1 MPISR
6 KTQLKMLW
14 LVNNAFIMII
24 FTYYNELIKLT
35 HCHPSSKIYVTTM
48 DPLLSLN
55 PSSLKI
61 LFPIDIDPGGW
72 SPVTFPYIIPQ
83 IWQAG
88 LDWNA
93 SSIHSVQNV
102 CPHLWRFFGFFFI
115 SMQMLQTEN
124 LSEISAK
131 KWDFENKI
139 SENNKYIY
147 ISQTHSQFCLL
158 HIHTRAYFLLDYMI
172 TLILY
177 LNLVRYYPSI
187 LEDKYSKS
195 VCYRHTNTKHFYY
208 RIKCVFVICLGFRL
222 KKNLMLFDLWPF
234 DKTLKW
240 A

>member
-1 MPISR
+1 M
-6 KTQLKMLW
+6 
-14 LVNNAFIMII
+14 NNAFIMII

-35 HCHPSSKIYVTTM
+35 PCHPSSKIYVTTM

-83 IWQAG
+83 IGQAG

-102 CPHLWRFFGFFFI
+102 CPHLWRFFGVFFI

-139 SENNKYIY
+139 SENYNKIHIY
-147 ISQTHSQFCLL
+147 KSNSFTILFIAHSFSSIFFVRL
-158 HIHTRAYFLLDYMI
+158 HDNPNIVFKSCKVLPI
-172 TLILY
+172 Y
-177 LNLVRYYPSI
+177 LRRQI
-187 LEDKYSKS
+187 
-195 VCYRHTNTKHFYY
+195 
-208 RIKCVFVICLGFRL
+208 
-222 KKNLMLFDLWPF
+222 
-234 DKTLKW
+234 
-240 A
+240 

>member
-83 IWQAG
+83 IGQAG

-102 CPHLWRFFGFFFI
+102 CPHLWRFFGFF
-115 SMQMLQTEN
+115 
-124 LSEISAK
+124 
-131 KWDFENKI
+131 
-139 SENNKYIY
+139 
-147 ISQTHSQFCLL
+147 
-158 HIHTRAYFLLDYMI
+158 
-172 TLILY
+172 LY
-177 LNLVRYYPSI
+177 PC
-187 LEDKYSKS
+187 K
-195 VCYRHTNTKHFYY
+195 CYRLKIFRKYLRKNEILKIKYQRITNTY
-208 RIKCVFVICLGFRL
+208 I
-222 KKNLMLFDLWPF
+222 
-234 DKTLKW
+234 
-240 A
+240 